1 MTDFTGI
8 DGKKTAPKLAKIL
21 EKEGLRQAELSRDCG
36 VRHET
41 LNRLIK
47 GKQEV
52 GTVTQYKILKSLI
65 RLTGNPSYTIEAIF
79 E

>member
-41 LNRLIK
+41 FK
-47 GKQEV
+47 
-52 GTVTQYKILKSLI
+52 
-65 RLTGNPSYTIEAIF
+65 
-79 E
+79 